1 MTPAATPHVA
11 FATAFDALMR
21 QLLGFIAVRF
31 VKNPR
36 LAPYILILWKR
47 LVTAT
52 RRMHAAMARIA
63 RGRPPRTSTGKP
75 RATPPAKPRPYLPQ
89 GFAWLLRELKHE
101 GAIIGAHL
109 ETLIAQPEI
118 AAILAANPGA
128 QRILA
133 PIRRAL
139 GHGTP
144 RPPRPRTPRPRA
156 PRAPSPLHEKNPL
169 PIPLEPSRP
178 PPRRKIA

>member
-1 MTPAATPHVA
+1 MTPATTPHVA
-11 FATAFDALMR
+11 FATQFDALMR

-31 VKNPR
+31 LKNPR

-47 LVTAT
+47 LVTAS
-52 RRMHAAMARIA
+52 RRMQAAMARIA
-63 RGRPPRTSTGKP
+63 RGRPPRTTPGKP
-75 RATPPAKPRPYLPQ
+75 RATTPAKPRPSLPR

-118 AAILAANPGA
+118 AAILAANPSA
-128 QRILA
+128 RRILA
-133 PIRRAL
+133 PIRHAL

-144 RPPRPRTPRPRA
+144 RPPRPPAPPASRPLR
-156 PRAPSPLHEKNPL
+156 EKTRLPQPL
-169 PIPLEPSRP
+169 PPSRP